1 MMVVTMDLH
10 LSLMMLETEND
21 DYELVC
27 LEIMQK
33 EEKKKKNHAM
43 EDGVK
48 YVRIRL
54 PLIGLLDS

>member
-21 DYELVC
+21 EHELVC

-33 EEKKKKNHAM
+33 EEKKKKKKSCY
-43 EDGVK
+43 G
-48 YVRIRL
+48 
-54 PLIGLLDS
+54 GWG